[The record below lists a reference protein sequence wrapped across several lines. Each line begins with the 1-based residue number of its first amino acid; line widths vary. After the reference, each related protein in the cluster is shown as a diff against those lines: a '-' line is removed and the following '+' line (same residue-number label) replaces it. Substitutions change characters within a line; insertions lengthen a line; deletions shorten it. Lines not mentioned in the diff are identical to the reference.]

1 MVVFTPETDNPFSK
15 SGMRSVCMGI
25 YNGANISSYLWINS
39 LRKLPTFGD
48 ATTGFPTKWR
58 LRNERRNSILM
69 RRHFPDLGSASDWL
83 SKISHA
89 ARPFRSTAR
98 AQIWVVTRHQYGISA
113 LVSQTSFGG
122 ETSAVVGSVA
132 KYRLFSQARELMNA
146 NKSSRSLHQI
156 DLYWELRRQA
166 CIRVTSET
174 KESFLTRTNALL
186 IGTLINR
193 WRQREYRAIG
203 HNFH

>member
-1 MVVFTPETDNPFSK
+1 MWLYSNSFLDKMVVFTLETDNPFSK

-69 RRHFPDLGSASDWL
+69 TRHFPDLGSASDWL

-98 AQIWVVTRHQYGISA
+98 AQIWVVTRHQWKDSFLS
-113 LVSQTSFGG
+113 LVTRMHACRLNSQYKSIWCTLLLDLLAFINSLAWK
-122 ETSAVVGSVA
+122 TADIWRH
-132 KYRLFSQARELMNA
+132 YRP
-146 NKSSRSLHQI
+146 LH
-156 DLYWELRRQA
+156 WFPRQM
-166 CIRVTSET
+166 TSE
-174 KESFLTRTNALL
+174 K
-186 IGTLINR
+186 
-193 WRQREYRAIG
+193 RAQK
-203 HNFH
+203 FHFQEPMHFW